1 MFQITGGNSE
11 CSDGIPSF
19 IQRKAEVSCNW
30 VDSSSSLAV
39 AVSRHANKLVST
51 RRTRS
56 SKLSPSLPPIYPFY
70 YMPRCSSP
78 VSRALGSSDS
88 IAKRVEDQLMIR
100 SCRNEHKPS
109 LQPPLPLIH
118 PWARHS
124 ISCRNCHT
132 MFYQRSVTNIT
143 VTAISHSFAAFR
155 VSNHH
160 PPIYTIPSHHESPL
174 CHHRRLALHR
184 QSTFCDIAVYLDHI
198 ADCGEWEGMHMRWRQ
213 RWGVGT

>member
-1 MFQITGGNSE
+1 MSFQLNSLYPQSKGVTNKIICSQQIFEISSHFTITQPKPLSLLLTLLPLNQFATTKSWSPPILSSRPEANGLDGTLHRRIALHRIML

-19 IQRKAEVSCNW
+19 IQRKEEVSCNW

-70 YMPRCSSP
+70 YMPRRSSP

-100 SCRNEHKPS
+100 SCR
-109 LQPPLPLIH
+109 I
-118 PWARHS
+118 
-124 ISCRNCHT
+124 
-132 MFYQRSVTNIT
+132 
-143 VTAISHSFAAFR
+143 
-155 VSNHH
+155 
-160 PPIYTIPSHHESPL
+160 
-174 CHHRRLALHR
+174 AL
-184 QSTFCDIAVYLDHI
+184 D
-198 ADCGEWEGMHMRWRQ
+198 E
-213 RWGVGT
+213 